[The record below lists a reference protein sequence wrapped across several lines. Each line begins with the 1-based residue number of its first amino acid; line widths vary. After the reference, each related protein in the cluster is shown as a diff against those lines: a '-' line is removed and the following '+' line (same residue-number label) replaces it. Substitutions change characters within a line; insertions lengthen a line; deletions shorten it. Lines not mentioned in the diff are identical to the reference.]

1 MQKVTVKTGDKVTI
15 SGSSWFMGL
24 GFTTVHGTVSFV
36 FHPGRNFFLECNE
49 TNKLEMVDQY
59 DGLVQ
64 KEII

>member
-15 SGSSWFMGL
+15 SGSSTFMNVGY
-24 GFTTVHGTVSFV
+24 TVVHGTVSFV
-36 FHPGRNFFLECNE
+36 FYPGRTFFMECAE
-49 TNKLEMVDQY
+49 TQKLEMVDQY